1 MNNSRLNHIYN
12 DMKKR
17 CYKPYCKAY
26 KWYGARG
33 ITICDEWLDPKRVV
47 VSYRNNCTKGYLAFK
62 NWALENGYADN
73 LTLDRIDNNKGYF
86 PENCRW
92 VSMKVQTNNNRH
104 NHLVTYKNKTQSIAL
119 WCDELGLYYPT
130 VKRKFA
136 EGCWSVEDIFENPRN
151 KTWGDSVETII
162 SDKTK

>member
-33 ITICDEWLDPKRVV
+33 IIICEEWLNQEKAVIANR
-47 VSYRNNCTKGYLAFK
+47 YNTTKGFLNFRK
-62 NWALENGYADN
+62 WALENGYADN
-73 LTLDRIDNNKGYF
+73 LTLDRIDVNKGYS

-92 VSMKVQTNNNRH
+92 TTYKEQVNNTRR
-104 NHLVTYKNKTQSIAL
+104 NHLLTYKGETKTMQQ
-119 WCDELGLYYPT
+119 WCDIFHLNKST
-130 VKRKFA
+130 VRHRLKY
-136 EGCWSVEDIFENPRN
+136 GWSIEKALTTPAI
-151 KTWGDSVETII
+151 K
-162 SDKTK
+162 KTKF